1 MKLSVLDQAVIRKGD
16 SPGDALKQTS
26 HLAQIADN
34 LGYTRFWTA
43 EHHNSNGM
51 AGSSPD
57 VLTSHIAA
65 VTKRIR
71 VGSGGV
77 LLPQY
82 SPYKVAETFKVMEAL
97 YPGRIDLGVGRSPGG
112 GADTRLAL
120 TDGIR
125 RSMNEFPGQ
134 LRDLQGFLTN
144 TLPDNHPF
152 REVKAY
158 PDLQTLPELWLL
170 GITERGARAAAENG
184 MRFTYGHFIT
194 PANGEK
200 AFQYYYR
207 HFQPS
212 AMQKGP
218 SANVCVFVICAPTNE
233 EAEHLAASQD
243 HWLLDIEKGAD
254 TRIISPEEAQ
264 KRTLTAAEKEKI
276 QHNRSRMVIGNPQKV
291 RNQLLKISEKYGTDE
306 IMAINNTYRFK
317 DRARNLEL
325 LAELFL

>member
-57 VLTSHIAA
+57 VLISHIAA

-144 TLPDNHPF
+144 SLPDNHPF
-152 REVKAY
+152 KEVKAY

-212 AMQKGP
+212 AMLKEP
-218 SANVCVFVICAPTNE
+218 SANVCVFVVCAKTSE
-233 EAEHLAASQD
+233 EAQHLASSQD
-243 HWLLDIEKGAD
+243 HWLLDIEKGSD

-264 KRTLTAAEKEKI
+264 QRTLTAAQKEKI
-276 QHNRSRMVIGNPQKV
+276 QHNRSRMVIGNPQEVKE
-291 RNQLLKISEKYGTDE
+291 QLQQISAKYNTDE
-306 IMAINNTYRFK
+306 IMVINNTYHFR
-317 DRARNLEL
+317 DRERNLEL

>member
-16 SPGDALKQTS
+16 SAGEALKQTAR
-26 HLAQIADN
+26 LAQIADK

-57 VLTSHIAA
+57 VLISHIAA
-65 VTKRIR
+65 VTSRIR

-82 SPYKVAETFKVMEAL
+82 SPYKVAESFKVLEAL

-112 GADTRLAL
+112 DASTRLAL

-144 TLPDNHPF
+144 SLPDGHRF
-152 REVKAY
+152 KEVKAY
-158 PDLQTLPELWLL
+158 PDLLKLPELWLL

-200 AFQYYYR
+200 AFQYYFR

-212 AMQKGP
+212 AMLKSP
-218 SANVCVFVICAPTNE
+218 SANVCVFVVCAPTRE
-233 EAEHLAASQD
+233 EAEHIVISQD

-264 KRTLTAAEKEKI
+264 NMNLTAAEIEKV
-276 QHNRSRMVIGNPQKV
+276 QHNRNRMVIGSPQEVKE
-291 RNQLLKISEKYGTDE
+291 QLLNLSEKYGTDE
-306 IMAINNTYRFK
+306 IMVINNTFRFE
-317 DRARNLEL
+317 DRARNLDL
-325 LAELFL
+325 LAGLFL